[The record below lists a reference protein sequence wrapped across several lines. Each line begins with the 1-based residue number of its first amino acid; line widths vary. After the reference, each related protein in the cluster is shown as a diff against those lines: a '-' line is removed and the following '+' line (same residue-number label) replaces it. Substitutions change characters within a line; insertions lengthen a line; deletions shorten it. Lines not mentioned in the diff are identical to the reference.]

1 MRKLACLVGLF
12 AFAFIAISGAESSPP
27 SPAKP
32 KFTFVIVH
40 GAWAGGWEHK
50 KLAEALQADGHT
62 VYRVTLTGQG
72 DRAHLA
78 SPDVDLSLHIQDVVN
93 FIEWEDLHDIV
104 LVGHSYGGMVITGV
118 ADRVAARIK
127 HVIYLDAFLPENGES
142 TYSSMGPD
150 TASRRRP
157 AVNGFISLGD
167 QTGKP
172 VPHIVPQSEKTF
184 TEPIK
189 LEHQDEA
196 RRIPTT
202 YILTVDTGKAPEQ
215 DTFFRY
221 YERAKARGWKT
232 EIMEGSHVVHL
243 THPAETARRLEAAP

>member
-1 MRKLACLVGLF
+1 MRIALLGRLCFVTAVAPLF
-12 AFAFIAISGAESSPP
+12 GADPVVSPP
-27 SPAKP
+27 AQP
-32 KFTFVIVH
+32 KFTYVIVH

-62 VYRVTLTGQG
+62 VYRATLTGQG
-72 DRAHLA
+72 ERSHLA
-78 SPDVDLSLHIQDVVN
+78 SPNVDLSVHIQDVVN
-93 FIEWEDLHDIV
+93 LIEWEDLHDVV

-118 ADRVAARIK
+118 ADRVPGRIK
-127 HVIYLDAFLPENGES
+127 HLIYVDAFLPEDGES
-142 TYSSMGPD
+142 AYASMGPQ
-150 TASRRRP
+150 AHRFP

-202 YILTVDTGKAPEQ
+202 YILTVDPGHAPEQ
-215 DTFFRY
+215 DMFYRY
-221 YERAKARGWKT
+221 YERAKARGWRT
-232 EIMEGSHVVHL
+232 EIMEGDHVVHL
-243 THPAETARRLEAAP
+243 TKTRELARLLENAP